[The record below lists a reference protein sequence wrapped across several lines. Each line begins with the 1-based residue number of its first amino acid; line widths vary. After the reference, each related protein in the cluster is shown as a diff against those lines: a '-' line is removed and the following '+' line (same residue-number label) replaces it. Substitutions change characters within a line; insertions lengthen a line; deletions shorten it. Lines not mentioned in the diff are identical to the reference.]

1 MHYMKINWTTVGKRT
16 LLPFAILL
24 AFLPLLDPMNIFSD
38 LRLRSFDTFQQMY
51 PREKMQD
58 DPVVLVDIDD
68 ESLSRYGQWPWPR
81 NLVAEL
87 VNQTYYS
94 LATGFDI
101 VFAEPDRTGSSQLKR
116 TYESN
121 PSMINALES
130 VPDHDEIFS
139 DAIENHGTVV
149 LGLAPNNNGVSEFN
163 QMKSGLVVQG
173 DDPKQFLNRYMGVE
187 SNIEILEN
195 VSSGLGSMSIGN
207 NDSIVRTIPT
217 FELIGDQLLPS
228 FPLEVLRVA
237 VGANTYQIKSSN
249 ASSEQAFG
257 EATGI
262 NHVKLGN
269 LVMPTNPDGSLWI
282 YSTKTD
288 NMNIIPAWQILDG
301 TVDPEYFDGKI
312 TVVGTSASGLF
323 DLRSSALEKNIPG
336 VTIVAQFIQQIVS
349 GTFLQR
355 PDWLGGLELI
365 SGLLLSII
373 ITLAIQRFGPIGGLV
388 IFLTGVGSIFVGS
401 YYLFMDQRFLVDPI
415 SPTVICLIAYLVI
428 TFFNFLFT
436 ELERSKVR
444 TAFSQ
449 YLAPA
454 MVDRLAESSESLVL
468 GGETKEMTMLF
479 SDIRGFTGISEQY
492 KDDPEGLTQLI
503 NKLLSVLSDE
513 ILLTEGTIDKYMG
526 DCIMAFWNAPTDQ
539 PQHASLA
546 VKAAMEMGRAMQKL
560 NEELAAEG
568 KKTMAVG
575 IGINTG
581 DCVVGNMGST
591 QRFDYTVLGD
601 TVNLASRLEGQSG
614 EYGFQIIAGADTVKS
629 LSGYEVFELDL
640 LAVKGKTEPVTIYT
654 VFEGDE
660 SDIEDAEAFRAA
672 HQEFLKA
679 YRGQDWDAAMRHIEK
694 YQKEV
699 PSFNYYYELFSARIK
714 SLQKNPPG
722 SEWTGVFVALS
733 K

>member
-81 NLVAEL
+81 NLVSEL

-116 TYESN
+116 TYQSN

-163 QMKSGLVVQG
+163 QLKSGLVVQG

-282 YSTKTD
+282 YSTKTE

-660 SDIEDAEAFRAA
+660 SDIEDAESFRAA
-672 HQEFLKA
+672 HQEFLQA
-679 YRGQDWDAAMRHIEK
+679 YRGQDWDTAMRHIEK

-722 SEWTGVFVALS
+722 PEWTGVFVALS

>member
-1 MHYMKINWTTVGKRT
+1 MKINWTTVGKRT

-349 GTFLQR
+349 DTFLQR

-672 HQEFLKA
+672 HQEFLQA

-714 SLQKNPPG
+714 TLQKNPPG
-722 SEWTGVFVALS
+722 PEWTGVFVALS

>member
-81 NLVAEL
+81 NLVSEL

-116 TYESN
+116 TYQSN

-163 QMKSGLVVQG
+163 QLKSGLVVQG

-282 YSTKTD
+282 YSTKTE

-492 KDDPEGLTQLI
+492 KDEPEGLTQLI

-660 SDIEDAEAFRAA
+660 SDIEDAESFRAA
-672 HQEFLKA
+672 HQEFLQA
-679 YRGQDWDAAMRHIEK
+679 YRGQDWDTAMRHIEK

-722 SEWTGVFVALS
+722 PEWTGVFVALS

>member
-1 MHYMKINWTTVGKRT
+1 MKINWTTFGKRT

-116 TYESN
+116 TYQSN

-130 VPDHDEIFS
+130 VLDHDEILS

-301 TVDPEYFDGKI
+301 KVDPEYFDGKI

-539 PQHASLA
+539 LQHASLA

-654 VFEGDE
+654 VFEGGE

-679 YRGQDWDAAMRHIEK
+679 YRGQDWNAAMRHIEK

-722 SEWTGVFVALS
+722 PEWTGVFVALS

>member
-1 MHYMKINWTTVGKRT
+1 MKINWTTVGKRT

-81 NLVAEL
+81 NLVSEL

-116 TYESN
+116 TYQSN

-163 QMKSGLVVQG
+163 QLKSGLVVQG

-282 YSTKTD
+282 YSTKTE

-660 SDIEDAEAFRAA
+660 SDIEDAESFRAA
-672 HQEFLKA
+672 HQEFLQA
-679 YRGQDWDAAMRHIEK
+679 YRGQDWDTAMRHIEK

-722 SEWTGVFVALS
+722 PEWTGVFVALS

>member
-1 MHYMKINWTTVGKRT
+1 MKINWTTVGKRT

-81 NLVAEL
+81 NLVSEL

-116 TYESN
+116 TYQSN

-163 QMKSGLVVQG
+163 QLKSGLVVQG

-282 YSTKTD
+282 YSTKTE

-492 KDDPEGLTQLI
+492 KDEPEGLTQLI

-629 LSGYEVFELDL
+629 LTGYEVFELDL

-654 VFEGDE
+654 VFESGE
-660 SDIEDAEAFRAA
+660 SDIEDAESFRAA
-672 HQEFLKA
+672 HQEFLQA
-679 YRGQDWDAAMRHIEK
+679 YRGQDWDTAMRHIEK

-722 SEWTGVFVALS
+722 PEWTGVFVALS

>member
-1 MHYMKINWTTVGKRT
+1 MKINWTTVGKRT

-116 TYESN
+116 TYQSN

-401 YYLFMDQRFLVDPI
+401 HGALRV
-415 SPTVICLIAYLVI
+415 VA
-428 TFFNFLFT
+428 
-436 ELERSKVR
+436 
-444 TAFSQ
+444 
-449 YLAPA
+449 
-454 MVDRLAESSESLVL
+454 SSFDNGVPGQ
-468 GGETKEMTMLF
+468 GG
-479 SDIRGFTGISEQY
+479 G
-492 KDDPEGLTQLI
+492 
-503 NKLLSVLSDE
+503 
-513 ILLTEGTIDKYMG
+513 
-526 DCIMAFWNAPTDQ
+526 
-539 PQHASLA
+539 
-546 VKAAMEMGRAMQKL
+546 
-560 NEELAAEG
+560 
-568 KKTMAVG
+568 
-575 IGINTG
+575 
-581 DCVVGNMGST
+581 
-591 QRFDYTVLGD
+591 
-601 TVNLASRLEGQSG
+601 
-614 EYGFQIIAGADTVKS
+614 
-629 LSGYEVFELDL
+629 
-640 LAVKGKTEPVTIYT
+640 
-654 VFEGDE
+654 
-660 SDIEDAEAFRAA
+660 
-672 HQEFLKA
+672 
-679 YRGQDWDAAMRHIEK
+679 
-694 YQKEV
+694 
-699 PSFNYYYELFSARIK
+699 
-714 SLQKNPPG
+714 
-722 SEWTGVFVALS
+722 
-733 K
+733 

>member
-24 AFLPLLDPMNIFSD
+24 GFLPLLDPMSIFSD

-81 NLVAEL
+81 NLVSEL

-116 TYESN
+116 TYQSN

-282 YSTKTD
+282 YSTKTE

-355 PDWLGGLELI
+355 PDWLSGLELI

-388 IFLTGVGSIFVGS
+388 IFLTGVGSIVVGS
-401 YYLFMDQRFLVDPI
+401 YYLFMDQSFLVDPI

-672 HQEFLKA
+672 HQEFLQA

-722 SEWTGVFVALS
+722 PEWTGVFVALS

>member
-1 MHYMKINWTTVGKRT
+1 MKINWTTFGKRT

-116 TYESN
+116 TYQSN

-130 VPDHDEIFS
+130 VLDHDEILS

-355 PDWLGGLELI
+355 PDWVGGLELI
-365 SGLLLSII
+365 SGLLLSIV

-388 IFLTGVGSIFVGS
+388 IFLTGVGSIYIGS

-679 YRGQDWDAAMRHIEK
+679 YRGQDWDTAMRHIEK

-722 SEWTGVFVALS
+722 PEWTGVFVALS

>member
-1 MHYMKINWTTVGKRT
+1 
-16 LLPFAILL
+16 
-24 AFLPLLDPMNIFSD
+24 
-38 LRLRSFDTFQQMY
+38 
-51 PREKMQD
+51 
-58 DPVVLVDIDD
+58 
-68 ESLSRYGQWPWPR
+68 
-81 NLVAEL
+81 
-87 VNQTYYS
+87 
-94 LATGFDI
+94 
-101 VFAEPDRTGSSQLKR
+101 
-116 TYESN
+116 
-121 PSMINALES
+121 
-130 VPDHDEIFS
+130 
-139 DAIENHGTVV
+139 
-149 LGLAPNNNGVSEFN
+149 
-163 QMKSGLVVQG
+163 
-173 DDPKQFLNRYMGVE
+173 
-187 SNIEILEN
+187 
-195 VSSGLGSMSIGN
+195 
-207 NDSIVRTIPT
+207 
-217 FELIGDQLLPS
+217 
-228 FPLEVLRVA
+228 
-237 VGANTYQIKSSN
+237 
-249 ASSEQAFG
+249 
-257 EATGI
+257 
-262 NHVKLGN
+262 
-269 LVMPTNPDGSLWI
+269 
-282 YSTKTD
+282 
-288 NMNIIPAWQILDG
+288 
-301 TVDPEYFDGKI
+301 
-312 TVVGTSASGLF
+312 
-323 DLRSSALEKNIPG
+323 
-336 VTIVAQFIQQIVS
+336 
-349 GTFLQR
+349 
-355 PDWLGGLELI
+355 LGGLELI

-492 KDDPEGLTQLI
+492 KDEPEGLTQLI

-629 LSGYEVFELDL
+629 LTGYEVFELDL

-654 VFEGDE
+654 VFESGE
-660 SDIEDAEAFRAA
+660 SDIEDAESFRAA
-672 HQEFLKA
+672 HQEFLQA
-679 YRGQDWDAAMRHIEK
+679 YRGQDWDTAMRHIEK

-722 SEWTGVFVALS
+722 PEWTGVFVALS

>member
-1 MHYMKINWTTVGKRT
+1 
-16 LLPFAILL
+16 
-24 AFLPLLDPMNIFSD
+24 
-38 LRLRSFDTFQQMY
+38 
-51 PREKMQD
+51 
-58 DPVVLVDIDD
+58 
-68 ESLSRYGQWPWPR
+68 
-81 NLVAEL
+81 
-87 VNQTYYS
+87 
-94 LATGFDI
+94 
-101 VFAEPDRTGSSQLKR
+101 
-116 TYESN
+116 
-121 PSMINALES
+121 
-130 VPDHDEIFS
+130 
-139 DAIENHGTVV
+139 
-149 LGLAPNNNGVSEFN
+149 
-163 QMKSGLVVQG
+163 
-173 DDPKQFLNRYMGVE
+173 
-187 SNIEILEN
+187 
-195 VSSGLGSMSIGN
+195 
-207 NDSIVRTIPT
+207 
-217 FELIGDQLLPS
+217 
-228 FPLEVLRVA
+228 
-237 VGANTYQIKSSN
+237 
-249 ASSEQAFG
+249 
-257 EATGI
+257 
-262 NHVKLGN
+262 
-269 LVMPTNPDGSLWI
+269 
-282 YSTKTD
+282 
-288 NMNIIPAWQILDG
+288 
-301 TVDPEYFDGKI
+301 
-312 TVVGTSASGLF
+312 
-323 DLRSSALEKNIPG
+323 
-336 VTIVAQFIQQIVS
+336 
-349 GTFLQR
+349 
-355 PDWLGGLELI
+355 
-365 SGLLLSII
+365 
-373 ITLAIQRFGPIGGLV
+373 
-388 IFLTGVGSIFVGS
+388 
-401 YYLFMDQRFLVDPI
+401 MDQRFLVDPI

-539 PQHASLA
+539 PEHASLA

-629 LSGYEVFELDL
+629 LSGYEIFELDL

-654 VFEGDE
+654 VFEDGE
-660 SDIEDAEAFRAA
+660 SDIEDAEAFRVA
-672 HQEFLKA
+672 HQEFLQA
-679 YRGQDWDAAMRHIEK
+679 YRGQDWDTAMKHINR

-699 PSFNYYYELFSARIK
+699 PSFNHYYDLFAARIK

-722 SEWTGVFVALS
+722 SDWTGVFVALS

>member
-1 MHYMKINWTTVGKRT
+1 MKINWTTFGKRT

-68 ESLSRYGQWPWPR
+68 GSLSRYGQWPWPR

-116 TYESN
+116 TYQSN

-130 VPDHDEIFS
+130 VLDHDEILS

-679 YRGQDWDAAMRHIEK
+679 YRGQDWDTAMRHIEK

-722 SEWTGVFVALS
+722 PEWTGVFVALS